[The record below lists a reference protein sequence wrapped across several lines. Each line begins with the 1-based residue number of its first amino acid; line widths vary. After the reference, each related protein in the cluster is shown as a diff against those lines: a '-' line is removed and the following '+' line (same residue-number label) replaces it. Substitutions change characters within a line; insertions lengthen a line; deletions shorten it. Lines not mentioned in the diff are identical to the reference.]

1 MSDPEGFS
9 FQARNGELVDIFHH
23 GRMVTTL
30 RGKPAVRF
38 LLQAEHLT
46 EDELQH
52 RLARLTGN
60 YKRGNERSAS

>member
-1 MSDPEGFS
+1 MSRPEGFS
-9 FQARNGELVDIFHH
+9 FQAGKDELVDIFHH

-38 LLQAEHLT
+38 LLQTEHLT

-52 RLARLTGN
+52 RMARITGN
-60 YKRGNERSAS
+60 YKRGNERRRT